1 MNCYFCL
8 NGIDHNINNNNNE
21 LLGLKGAS
29 AITSTNQKSISIPS
43 NEVDLIKNVL
53 NIAGFYVTRNPQQFQ
68 QPEEIL
74 RKLTEAFYII
84 STPTTTKKENN
95 INNNNN
101 SLKGASNKN
110 NNKVCNNKKKE
121 HLKELLN
128 MFHI

>member
-8 NGIDHNINNNNNE
+8 NGIDHNINNNNK

-74 RKLTEAFYII
+74 RKLTEAWNII
-84 STPTTTKKENN
+84 STTTTKQENNN
-95 INNNNN
+95 INNS

-110 NNKVCNNKKKE
+110 ICPNKKKE
-121 HLKELLN
+121 HFKELLN
-128 MFHI
+128 MFHL